1 MKYALRTPKG
11 PDVMGILKFT
21 EIRDEIGEDRA
32 IEMIEF
38 YNKAKVDVIKV
49 YALYADLAAYYAHMK
64 YVEAETLEE
73 ELRYAVEEQELFLY
87 LIAVTS
93 EEELKRNL
101 HAAVVFHSDKYTS
114 DKH

>member
-11 PDVMGILKFT
+11 PDVMGVLRFT

-32 IEMIEF
+32 LEMLKF
-38 YNKAKVDVIKV
+38 YAEAKIDIIKA
-49 YALYADLAAYYAHMK
+49 YSLYADLAAYYAHMK
-64 YVEAETLEE
+64 YVEAETLED
-73 ELRYAVEEQELFLY
+73 ELQFAVEEQELFLY

-101 HAAVVFHSDKYTS
+101 HTAVVFHLDKYPSDKR
-114 DKH
+114 